1 MRRLSSTVL
10 VALVAAKAGSAQ
22 PLSGIGPDLAITSL
36 AAGTADDIP
45 EADDAASIAAACR
58 L

>member
-22 PLSGIGPDLAITSL
+22 PLSGMGPDLAITSL
-36 AAGTADDIP
+36 VASTADFA